1 VTDTICSFFIE
12 GDSLMLKARRIINYN
27 YRSFRGRL
35 LVAFE
40 NINGVEEDC
49 YNALLYDT
57 EDTENENGGP
67 VPQYYGF
74 TFNTEDKDKFG
85 QEAICSLKDN
95 TIKAG
100 TYIVTL
106 ASQALHEPE
115 ISPMRY
121 YKGIKCQ
128 AMLVKGENGSVKL
141 SELTPTGIKSTKAAA
156 IRTPSSIYDLHG
168 RKLGTDA
175 SMVRKGIY
183 IIDGKLVVR

>member
-1 VTDTICSFFIE
+1 LLDDGFIIQRDRFKNHPSDFE
-12 GDSLMLKARRIINYN
+12 EA
-27 YRSFRGRL
+27 RL
-35 LVAFE
+35 LV
-40 NINGVEEDC
+40 EEARPPC
-49 YNALLYDT
+49 STKTQARRPAEK
-57 EDTENENGGP
+57 EDGGP

-74 TFNTEDKDKFG
+74 IFNTEDRDKFG

-128 AMLVKGENGSVKL
+128 TMLVKGEDGSVTL
-141 SELTPTGIKSTKAAA
+141 SELTPTAIKSTMTTKK
-156 IRTPSSIYDLHG
+156 PSDSSTIYDLHG
-168 RKLGTDA
+168 RRVAADLKA
-175 SMVRKGIY
+175 MSKGIY
-183 IIDGKLVVR
+183 IIDGKKTVMN